1 MKNSGY
7 DWTKFKSSSEYK
19 DMERKQFYRT
29 AKAMHLPD
37 AKFPGDQ

>member
-1 MKNSGY
+1 MKNANYS
-7 DWTKFKSSSEYK
+7 WSQFKSSPEYK

-29 AKAMHLPD
+29 ANAMRVPD